1 MRTHA
6 TGPTARMEQ
15 HLSENASLPYPRTLA
30 DILGRDRSNRSAA
43 LARRIA
49 TLLST
54 LRSPPVNVTADALLS
69 ELEDAL
75 HDPQPEEVWLALTV
89 LTCQLPDV
97 AAVQRTIRAIRLDGP
112 TAALSAALDQNWPVS
127 GPVGPEVEVV
137 DGGVLVDVHH
147 TARNLFATGIQRVV
161 RETARRWIR
170 LPDVTLIG
178 WGQDY
183 GHFRR
188 LSPAEID
195 GLIGGA
201 SMAPKAPL
209 LSVGDRV
216 LVPWKCTHLIAE
228 LPVEPGR
235 TGRYQAFARFSGSTT
250 GLIGHDCIPLTAGET
265 VDDGMS
271 LNFANFLAAAAHLD
285 RIATVSSA
293 AEAEFRGWRTMLSG
307 TGLPGPDIGC
317 IPEPVHAETPSD
329 TALRQAHD
337 LLAIGTLPIVLAVGS
352 HEPRK
357 NHLAV
362 LHAAELLWREGLLFT
377 LVFVGGSSWKSAA
390 FDSQLEVVRSAGRPV
405 QIIRALPDDLLWAAY
420 RQAYC
425 TVFASL
431 HEGYGL
437 PVAESLASGTPVITS
452 NFGSMRD
459 LASRGGALL
468 VDPRQDDQ
476 LADALRQLLLDR
488 SLRDRLAAEA
498 ATIPR
503 RSWDDYATD
512 TWNYLVGGPTAPT
525 MAR

>member
-1 MRTHA
+1 METTSAPFGNAGISGDHVVA
-6 TGPTARMEQ
+6 PTDLNVLFGQGPPER
-15 HLSENASLPYPRTLA
+15 SE
-30 DILGRDRSNRSAA
+30 A
-43 LARRIA
+43 LARRVKLVLT
-49 TLLST
+49 TLGVPSPVST
-54 LRSPPVNVTADALLS
+54 GPALLT
-69 ELEDAL
+69 AL
-75 HDPQPEEVWLALTV
+75 DRSIVDGGLSAAWLALAV
-89 LTCQLPDV
+89 LTGQLPV
-97 AAVQRTIRAIRLDGP
+97 PSEVRALARASRLDG
-112 TAALSAALDQNWPVS
+112 ALPALLAALDDS
-127 GPVGPEVEVV
+127 GQLAATAWPEVEVV
-137 DGGVLVDVHH
+137 TGRVLVDVHN
-147 TARNLFATGIQRVV
+147 TARNPTATGIQRV
-161 RETARRWIR
+161 ARQAAQRWR
-170 LPDVTLIG
+170 WHQGVTLIG
-178 WGQDY
+178 WNDSLTAY
-183 GHFRR
+183 RR
-188 LSPAEID
+188 LSALEVEKAVHGVETARSRPDSTVPAD
-195 GLIGGA
+195 RA
-201 SMAPKAPL
+201 SE
-209 LSVGDRV
+209 SI
-216 LVPWKCTHLIAE
+216 LVPWRCAHLVPELRAE
-228 LPVEPGR
+228 VEQAP
-235 TGRYQAFARFSGSTT
+235 RYQAFARFSGSTT
-250 GLIGHDCIPLTAGET
+250 GLIGFDCVPVFAAETA
-265 VDDGMS
+265 VDGMS
-271 LNFANFLAAAAHLD
+271 LGFANFLAAAAHVD
-285 RIATVSSA
+285 RIATISSV

-317 IPEPVHAETPSD
+317 IPLPVYAETPSD
-329 TALRQAHD
+329 TAMAKAQD

-377 LVFVGGSSWKSAA
+377 LVFVGGHSWNSAA

-512 TWNYLVGGPTAPT
+512 TWNYLVDGTPPRL
-525 MAR
+525 AR

>member
-1 MRTHA
+1 M
-6 TGPTARMEQ
+6 
-15 HLSENASLPYPRTLA
+15 
-30 DILGRDRSNRSAA
+30 
-43 LARRIA
+43 
-49 TLLST
+49 
-54 LRSPPVNVTADALLS
+54 
-69 ELEDAL
+69 
-75 HDPQPEEVWLALTV
+75 
-89 LTCQLPDV
+89 
-97 AAVQRTIRAIRLDGP
+97 
-112 TAALSAALDQNWPVS
+112 
-127 GPVGPEVEVV
+127 
-137 DGGVLVDVHH
+137 
-147 TARNLFATGIQRVV
+147 
-161 RETARRWIR
+161 
-170 LPDVTLIG
+170 
-178 WGQDY
+178 
-183 GHFRR
+183 
-188 LSPAEID
+188 
-195 GLIGGA
+195 
-201 SMAPKAPL
+201 
-209 LSVGDRV
+209 
-216 LVPWKCTHLIAE
+216 PWKCTHLVAE

-265 VDDGMS
+265 VDDGMC
-271 LNFANFLAAAAHLD
+271 LYFANFLAAAAHVD
-285 RIATVSSA
+285 RIATISSA
-293 AEAEFRGWRTMLSG
+293 AESEFRGWRTMLAG
-307 TGLPGPDIGC
+307 TGLPGPDIYC
-317 IPEPVHAETPSD
+317 IPEPVDAETPSD

-357 NHLAV
+357 NHLAL

-390 FDSQLEVVRSAGRPV
+390 FDTQLEALRSAGRPV

-468 VDPRQDDQ
+468 VDPRQDHQ
-476 LADALRQLLLDR
+476 LTDALRQLLLDR
-488 SLRDRLAAEA
+488 PLRDRLAAEA

-503 RSWDDYATD
+503 RTWDDYATD
-512 TWNYLVGGPTAPT
+512 TWNYLVGRPIAPT